1 MYSRT
6 TGHAAG
12 GAGKHHQVARKARIE
27 PTEVGLVP
35 VGDDGWF
42 VLNAREGRWRIWEGV
57 GTRMSFEGDTE
68 FAQLGVNLLVLAP
81 GEPIGMYHLE
91 ADQEDF
97 LVVAGEALLIV
108 EGVERPLRAWDFVH
122 CPPGTPHMIVG
133 AGDGPCVVIA
143 VGAREH
149 QDEAEAIRY
158 TVDEA
163 ALRHR
168 AGVRKET
175 VDPPV
180 AYAHLPERR
189 WSAYREPWLPAD

>member
-1 MYSRT
+1 M
-6 TGHAAG
+6 APE
-12 GAGKHHQVARKARIE
+12 ARIE

-42 VLNAREGRWRIWEGV
+42 VLNARDGRWRIWEGV
-57 GTRMSFEGDTE
+57 GARLLFEGDTE
-68 FAQLGVNLLVLAP
+68 FAQLGVNLLVLTP

-91 ADQEDF
+91 VEQEDF

-122 CPPGTPHMIVG
+122 CPPGTAHMIVG

-149 QDEAEAIRY
+149 RGAAEPVRY
-158 TVDEA
+158 PVDDA

-168 AGVRKET
+168 AGVEVQT
-175 VDPPV
+175 SDPRV
-180 AYAHLPERR
+180 AYAHLPPRQ
-189 WSAYREPWLPAD
+189 WSCYREGWLPEA

>member
-1 MYSRT
+1 MSTEGRL
-6 TGHAAG
+6 
-12 GAGKHHQVARKARIE
+12 E
-27 PTEVGLVP
+27 STEVGLVP

-42 VLNAREGRWRIWEGV
+42 VLNAGDGRWRLWEGV
-57 GTRMSFEGDTE
+57 GARLTFEGDTD
-68 FAQLGVNLLVLAP
+68 FPQLGVNLLVLAP

-122 CPPGTPHMIVG
+122 CPAGTAHMIVG
-133 AGDGPCVVIA
+133 AGVGPCVVIA

-149 QDEAEAIRY
+149 QDDSDAIRY
-158 TVDEA
+158 IVDDA

-168 AGVRKET
+168 AGVREET
-175 VDPPV
+175 GDPRA
-180 AYAHLPERR
+180 AYAHLPPRR
-189 WSAYREPWLPAD
+189 WSAYREGWLPGDGQ

>member
-1 MYSRT
+1 
-6 TGHAAG
+6 
-12 GAGKHHQVARKARIE
+12 VAQEARIE

-42 VLNAREGRWRIWEGV
+42 VLNARDGRWRIWEGV
-57 GTRMSFEGDTE
+57 GARLSFEGDTE
-68 FAQLGVNLLVLAP
+68 FAQLGVNLVVLAP

-91 ADQEDF
+91 VEQEDF

-108 EGVERPLRAWDFVH
+108 EGVERELRAWDFVH
-122 CPPGTPHMIVG
+122 CPPGTAHMIVG

-149 QDEAEAIRY
+149 RDAAEPIRY
-158 TVDEA
+158 TVDET

-168 AGVRKET
+168 AGVQVQT
-175 VDPPV
+175 SDPRV
-180 AYAHLPERR
+180 AYADLPARQWSGYREGWLPE
-189 WSAYREPWLPAD
+189 A